1 MELTTDLYPDVERDG
16 SRVFE
21 NSTSFGILQFT
32 MFGLPIKDAHDRIK
46 DSSMYSTS
54 SIGESNKL
62 HSPNI
67 FLHPMT
73 IHDIIATMMTRT
85 IVLMNSIILRMG
97 TIKTMADVNAL
108 VE

>member
-21 NSTSFGILQFT
+21 NSTSFGILQST